1 MTALHSRPQ
10 TVAPVQLLHFFDSA
24 LMRYWDVATNLGK
37 GVWHSYHPVVPLRT
51 VLTQRKEAIT
61 IDDDTLYKRCRVQ
74 WYGDGIALRD
84 TVPGR
89 VIKTKK
95 QYPCRPDDFL
105 VAEIDAKD
113 GGFGIV
119 PPDLA
124 GAIVS
129 SHYFLFEI
137 DQAKLLPAYLG
148 LFVKTNQFMGQVQ
161 AVGSTNY
168 SAVRPHNVL
177 EYLIALPP
185 LAEQARLVAEHDR
198 QLQEAEQKRGE
209 AEATKQQQQITLYDQ
224 LGIELQAPRVKR
236 NGFFFIDYKELVA
249 WGLDKNG
256 VVVKTRS
263 SKWPVVNLET
273 HPVLYEAIY
282 RGKSPM
288 YANED
293 PTAKILNQKCV
304 RWNSIDTQYAKTVS
318 SQWLARL
325 DASMKTQIGDILVN
339 STGEGTI
346 GRAAVV
352 ENEAANM
359 AFDSHVLLLRPDFS
373 QLNAF
378 LFAEII
384 NSPYGQ
390 RQIEDLKSGQTTNQ
404 TELGVGNLRKILF
417 PLPDLSTQQVI
428 VKKLWLLQE
437 HEQDLLTHA
446 ATLEAAAKATFEAA
460 IFA

>member
-37 GVWHSYHPVVPLRT
+37 GVWHSPHPVVPLRT

-61 IDDDTLYKRCRVQ
+61 INDDTLYKRCRVQ

-84 TVPGR
+84 TVPGH

-198 QLQEAEQKRGE
+198 QLREAERKR
-209 AEATKQQQQITLYDQ
+209 AEAVEARANVEVSFLHALGLEMPKALEKKQGWQMVESQHLLDRWDYFAIGESETAGIIKSKYPLRPLGLVYNFVSRGWSEHKGDTFRYIEIASVEPD
-224 LGIELQAPRVKR
+224 LGITGAKKLATKDAPSR
-236 NGFFFIDYKELVA
+236 A
-249 WGLDKNG
+249 SQ
-256 VVVKTRS
+256 VVKEGDLIIATTRPYLKKFALVETDFANCVCS
-263 SKWPVVNLET
+263 SGFSIIAASPEYDLLFLREFLFSVYGVSQIRDKMTGALYPAITNEALKSIRIPLPPTVVEQQL
-273 HPVLYEAIY
+273 I
-282 RGKSPM
+282 
-288 YANED
+288 
-293 PTAKILNQKCV
+293 I
-304 RWNSIDTQYAKTVS
+304 
-318 SQWLARL
+318 
-325 DASMKTQIGDILVN
+325 
-339 STGEGTI
+339 
-346 GRAAVV
+346 AAVEQQRTAALQL
-352 ENEAANM
+352 EN
-359 AFDSHVLLLRPDFS
+359 
-373 QLNAF
+373 
-378 LFAEII
+378 
-384 NSPYGQ
+384 
-390 RQIEDLKSGQTTNQ
+390 
-404 TELGVGNLRKILF
+404 
-417 PLPDLSTQQVI
+417 
-428 VKKLWLLQE
+428 
-437 HEQDLLTHA
+437 HA
-446 ATLEAAAKATFEAA
+446 TTLEAAAKATFEAA